1 MWEVLAS
8 PTYAIKLGKRKMREC
23 VKKIFPSDEVFT
35 YSGRIDFDKKDAPVF
50 VYPCTSVRFAVKGKN
65 VWVVMKNIRCYFE
78 NSIGVLV
85 DGDYKGKC
93 ILPDEG
99 SVEIDISGFLDGKE
113 HEVTV
118 FKRQD
123 ASHYVVFEGLITG
136 KDTEISKSKVQFTRR
151 IEVYGD
157 SVSAG
162 EVSEAVA
169 RAGLS
174 DPENN
179 GEYSN
184 SFYSYSWLCA
194 RKLHADIHDVAQG
207 GIALLHGQGYFAG
220 PDYTGMEES
229 YDKIEMNPYLGE
241 TKPWDF
247 SRYTPH
253 VVIVAFG
260 QNDANP
266 VNYMAED
273 YEGEQAEHWR
283 TEYRKFIETIQ
294 KKYPKCEII
303 LTTTIL
309 NHDAAWDRAIGQV
322 AGEMKDKH
330 VHHFLYTNNGSGT
343 HGHIRIPEAEKM
355 AEELSGFIESLGE
368 EIWKD

>member
-1 MWEVLAS
+1 M
-8 PTYAIKLGKRKMREC
+8 
-23 VKKIFPSDEVFT
+23 
-35 YSGRIDFDKKDAPVF
+35 
-50 VYPCTSVRFAVKGKN
+50 
-65 VWVVMKNIRCYFE
+65 
-78 NSIGVLV
+78 
-85 DGDYKGKC
+85 
-93 ILPDEG
+93 
-99 SVEIDISGFLDGKE
+99 
-113 HEVTV
+113 
-118 FKRQD
+118 
-123 ASHYVVFEGLITG
+123 ITG

-273 YEGEQAEHWR
+273 YEGEQAKHWR

-322 AGEMKDKH
+322 AEEMKDKH

>member
-1 MWEVLAS
+1 M
-8 PTYAIKLGKRKMREC
+8 
-23 VKKIFPSDEVFT
+23 
-35 YSGRIDFDKKDAPVF
+35 
-50 VYPCTSVRFAVKGKN
+50 
-65 VWVVMKNIRCYFE
+65 
-78 NSIGVLV
+78 

-99 SVEIDISGFLDGKE
+99 SVEIDISGFLDGNKE

-184 SFYSYSWLCA
+184 SFYSVSLAPRQKAPC
-194 RKLHADIHDVAQG
+194 
-207 GIALLHGQGYFAG
+207 GY
-220 PDYTGMEES
+220 P
-229 YDKIEMNPYLGE
+229 
-241 TKPWDF
+241 
-247 SRYTPH
+247 
-253 VVIVAFG
+253 
-260 QNDANP
+260 
-266 VNYMAED
+266 
-273 YEGEQAEHWR
+273 
-283 TEYRKFIETIQ
+283 
-294 KKYPKCEII
+294 
-303 LTTTIL
+303 
-309 NHDAAWDRAIGQV
+309 
-322 AGEMKDKH
+322 
-330 VHHFLYTNNGSGT
+330 
-343 HGHIRIPEAEKM
+343 
-355 AEELSGFIESLGE
+355 
-368 EIWKD
+368 